1 MHKELYMLPN
11 HVTLVQALA
20 KNQISAFN
28 EIVDVL
34 RACCHAHKLPLA
46 LTWVPFSYDG
56 ERVPDSTRKVVQES
70 NSNLTKKSLL
80 CIEDS
85 ACYVNDT
92 RMKGFLH
99 ACAEH
104 CLEKGQGIAGKALQ
118 SNHPFF
124 SPDVKGYDIREY
136 PLAHHARKYG
146 LNAAVAIRLR
156 STFTGND
163 DYILEFFLP
172 VNCRGS
178 SEQQEL
184 LNNLSTMMQR
194 ISRSLRTVSDTEVV
208 AADSTKVDMHRQV
221 GMSSSSPEISI
232 RHSQQM
238 DSDTEVSTDLP
249 SEDANTRSGEQGDAY
264 HEQVLP

>member
-1 MHKELYMLPN
+1 M
-11 HVTLVQALA
+11 
-20 KNQISAFN
+20 
-28 EIVDVL
+28 
-34 RACCHAHKLPLA
+34 LPLA
-46 LTWVPFSYDG
+46 FSWVPFSYDG
-56 ERVPDSTRKVVQES
+56 VRVPDGTREAVQEL
-70 NSNLTKKSLL
+70 NPNLRKKILL
-80 CIEDS
+80 RIEES

-92 RMKGFLH
+92 RMTGFLH
-99 ACAEH
+99 ACSEH

-124 SPDVKGYDIREY
+124 SPDVKGYCIQEY

-184 LNNLSTMMQR
+184 LNNLSSTMQR
-194 ISRSLRTVSDTEVV
+194 ICKSLRTVSDAEVV
-208 AADSTKVDMHRQV
+208 AADSAVADIQKQAGT
-221 GMSSSSPEISI
+221 SSSSPDVSI
-232 RHSQQM
+232 KHSQQL
-238 DSDTEVSTDLP
+238 DSDNEVSTDLP
-249 SEDANTRSGEQGDAY
+249 FEDSATGSGERDGY
-264 HEQVLP
+264 HEQVLVLPISFL

>member
-1 MHKELYMLPN
+1 MQA
-11 HVTLVQALA
+11 VT
-20 KNQISAFN
+20 KNQRAAFN
-28 EIVDVL
+28 EILDVL
-34 RACCHAHKLPLA
+34 RACCHAHMLPLA

-56 ERVPDSTRKVVQES
+56 ERVPDSTREVVQEL
-70 NSNLTKKSLL
+70 NSNLRKKRFL

-85 ACYVNDT
+85 ACYVNHT
-92 RMKGFLH
+92 RMKGFVR

-124 SPDVKGYDIREY
+124 SPDVKGYDIWEY

-178 SEQQEL
+178 AEQQEL
-184 LNNLSTMMQR
+184 LNNLSTTMQR
-194 ISRSLRTVSDTEVV
+194 ICRSLRTVSDAEAV
-208 AADSTKVDMHRQV
+208 AAASTKVDMHMQV
-221 GMSSSSPEISI
+221 GTSSSSPEISVK
-232 RHSQQM
+232 HSQQM

-249 SEDANTRSGEQGDAY
+249 VEDANIRSGEQGDAY